1 MKFDMPQEIEVW
13 YIIPALR
20 REFASILK
28 EKGFPQKQIA
38 EKLKLTESAVSQY
51 LKLKRAKD
59 LDFDSNIQKEIKLA
73 VDRFIQHNNFIQ
85 EFNYLINLIEK
96 TQFICKIHRK
106 HDEDLP
112 ETCQLC
118 YSGVI

>member
-73 VDRFIQHNNFIQ
+73 VDRFIQH
-85 EFNYLINLIEK
+85 
-96 TQFICKIHRK
+96 
-106 HDEDLP
+106 
-112 ETCQLC
+112 
-118 YSGVI
+118 

>member
-1 MKFDMPQEIEVW
+1 MPQEIEVW

-59 LDFDSNIQKEIKLA
+59 LEVAAKKKYDYAIQTE
-73 VDRFIQHNNFIQ
+73 
-85 EFNYLINLIEK
+85 LIN
-96 TQFICKIHRK
+96 
-106 HDEDLP
+106 
-112 ETCQLC
+112 
-118 YSGVI
+118 V

>member
-20 REFASILK
+20 REFALNLK

-59 LDFDSNIQKEIKLA
+59 LDFDDNIQKEINLA

-106 HDEDLP
+106 HDDTIP
-112 ETCQLC
+112 EACELC
-118 YSGVI
+118 YSHSF